1 VVPES
6 FNFDLYL
13 FMSYSRH
20 DNLDGYSSEIV
31 AHIQKEDRDFTD
43 EEELWVFFEK
53 DDISG
58 YER

>member
-1 VVPES
+1 
-6 FNFDLYL
+6 
-13 FMSYSRH
+13 MSYSRH